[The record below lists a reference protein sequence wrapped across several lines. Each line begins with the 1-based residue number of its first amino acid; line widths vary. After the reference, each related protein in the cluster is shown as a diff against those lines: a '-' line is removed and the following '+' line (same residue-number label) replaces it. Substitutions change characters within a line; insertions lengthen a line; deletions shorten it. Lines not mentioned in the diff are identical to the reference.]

1 MNDMT
6 AWLTANDEYLAAGVA
21 WLRLRLGRQ
30 SGPLEDQSSQ
40 GLKWFQRRTPDA
52 DTRVPRDKDLER
64 AATAMAAAEAMEPPP
79 ALRILA
85 QRLGLSRFEQE
96 LLLLC
101 AAVELDTR
109 IAGLCAGAQGDPNR
123 PYPTF
128 ALGMAIFDDPAWD
141 ALSPERPL
149 RHWRLI
155 EINQPGAQ
163 PLTTSPIR
171 ADERI
176 VNYLKG
182 LNYLDDRLTPL
193 LIPFDVPFGCPMR
206 GLQTP
211 EIAWACR
218 PPCRL
223 RKKRWLRWQSKPYS
237 LALPDR
243 P

>member
-21 WLRLRLGRQ
+21 WVRLRLGRQ

-40 GLKWFQRRTPDA
+40 GLKWFQRRASETDSGA
-52 DTRVPRDKDLER
+52 PRDKDLER
-64 AATAMAAAEAMEPPP
+64 AAKEMAEAEAMDPPP
-79 ALRILA
+79 ALHILA

-128 ALGMAIFDDPAWD
+128 ALGMALFDDPAWD

-193 LIPFDVPFGCPMR
+193 LIPFDT
-206 GLQTP
+206 L
-211 EIAWACR
+211 
-218 PPCRL
+218 
-223 RKKRWLRWQSKPYS
+223 
-237 LALPDR
+237 
-243 P
+243 